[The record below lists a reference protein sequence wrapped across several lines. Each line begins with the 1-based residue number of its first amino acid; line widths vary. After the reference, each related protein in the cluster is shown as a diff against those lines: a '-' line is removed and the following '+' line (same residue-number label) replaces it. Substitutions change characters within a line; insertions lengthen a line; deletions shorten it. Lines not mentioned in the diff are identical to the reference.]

1 MNKLWVGETKVFNW
15 LFSWPLNC
23 QFGDMESSKK
33 LESYVCVLSS
43 DSKTSL
49 ICGINYANFI
59 EL

>member
-43 DSKTSL
+43 DSKTDEPYMWYKL
-49 ICGINYANFI
+49 CKFH
-59 EL
+59 